1 MSSEESD
8 ARLSGPPQANG
19 GLSKYELLR
28 EEKIARNKAQL
39 AKLGLGKKPKKAKK
53 KVVKQRKLPP
63 EYAFPVTIIFLT

>member
-1 MSSEESD
+1 LSSEESD

-39 AKLGLGKKPKKAKK
+39 AKLGLGKKPK
-53 KVVKQRKLPP
+53 QYRR
-63 EYAFPVTIIFLT
+63 VTIGSS